1 MNEVLKCLQE
11 RRSVR
16 SYRPEQIKDGELDAI
31 LTAGSYAASGM
42 GRQPCR
48 VVVLQ
53 KPEDIAQLEKLNA
66 AIIGNP
72 GSHPFYGAP
81 TVCVVFA
88 DASSSTAVEDGSLV
102 IGNMMNAAHSLGV
115 GSCWIHRARQT
126 FQLPEGKAMMA
137 RWSVDEGYI
146 GVGQCILG
154 YSAQLLPAAKPRRAD
169 FAVRV

>member
-1 MNEVLKCLQE
+1 MNEVLKCLQQ

-88 DASSSTAVEDGSLV
+88 DSASSTAVEDGSLV

-126 FQLPEGKAMMA
+126 FQLPEGKALMA
-137 RWSVDEGYI
+137 RWGVDEGYI

-154 YSAQLLPAAKPRRAD
+154 YSAQKLPEAKPRRAD

>member
-16 SYRPEQIKDGELDAI
+16 SYRAEQIKDSELDAI
-31 LTAGSYAASGM
+31 VRAGAYAASGM

-53 KPEDIAQLEKLNA
+53 KPEDIAQLERLNA
-66 AIIGNP
+66 EILGNP
-72 GSHPFYGAP
+72 GAHPFYGAP

-88 DASSSTAVEDGSLV
+88 DSGSNTAVEDGSLV

-115 GSCWIHRARQT
+115 SSCWIHRARQT
-126 FQLPEGKAMMA
+126 FELPEGKALMK
-137 RWSVDEGYI
+137 RWGVNESDI
-146 GVGQCILG
+146 GVGHCILG
-154 YSAQLLPAAKPRRAD
+154 YSAQALPAAKPRRAD